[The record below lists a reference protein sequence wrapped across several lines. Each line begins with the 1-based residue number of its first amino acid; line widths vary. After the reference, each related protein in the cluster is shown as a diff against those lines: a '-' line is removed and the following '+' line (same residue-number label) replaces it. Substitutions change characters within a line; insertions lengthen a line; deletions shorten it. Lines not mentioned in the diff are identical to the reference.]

1 MFASHVYHGE
11 FVAGSR
17 RADFQQA
24 LDGLGIFDRWQWE
37 KGDWVYPIFTSI
49 SRNKS
54 DRLMERTFEINH
66 TDRCERMLTLRQKHW
81 FDLIEASR
89 IRSLAQ
95 ELGLSDKIKTL
106 LPVQGGGDNVQ
117 YLRFILPPGTKLLKS
132 DSDFK
137 VADSNSIFTTIDGYE
152 TTSPGTTRSMAIRYV
167 LPEGYCDARTEF
179 FKQPGLRNTR
189 VVIQKKGVNVY
200 QKFYE

>member
-1 MFASHVYHGE
+1 VFASHVYNGE

-17 RADFQQA
+17 RADVQQA

-66 TDRCERMLTLRQKHW
+66 TDRCERVLTLRQKHW
-81 FDLIEASR
+81 FDLVEASR

-117 YLRFILPPGTKLLKS
+117 YLRFILPPGTKLLPKS
-132 DSDFK
+132 DPDFS

-152 TTSPGTTRSMAIRYV
+152 TTSPGTTRSMTLRYV
-167 LPEGYCDARTEF
+167 LPE
-179 FKQPGLRNTR
+179 
-189 VVIQKKGVNVY
+189 
-200 QKFYE
+200 